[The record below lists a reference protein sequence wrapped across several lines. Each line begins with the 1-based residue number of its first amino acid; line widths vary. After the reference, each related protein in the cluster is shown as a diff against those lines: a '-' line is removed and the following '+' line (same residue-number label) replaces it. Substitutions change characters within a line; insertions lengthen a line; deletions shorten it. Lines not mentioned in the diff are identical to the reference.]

1 MLEVYFCNK
10 GKLVMNKIK
19 DLIYNSSDIIIAILI
34 LVLAAVI
41 ILWRLG
47 IILEYPKEIIGTGN
61 TENVLTEPEDT
72 SAETDAA
79 AQTDAT
85 AETDAAAQTET
96 ADGTQAEAAE
106 GGTQDQAAADTS
118 SEGSAD
124 TAVDTSKAVWEGDA
138 LAQTLDVYITGNTA
152 TATVQCLVDAGVFK
166 DYAEYKSICKE
177 MGYDDEKMRA
187 GDFSFEKGATKKDII
202 KQVNYSG

>member
-1 MLEVYFCNK
+1 
-10 GKLVMNKIK
+10 MNKIK

-61 TENVLTEPEDT
+61 TENVLTEPENT
-72 SAETDAA
+72 SAETDT
-79 AQTDAT
+79 QTEADAT
-85 AETDAAAQTET
+85 AETDAAQTET

-106 GGTQDQAAADTS
+106 GGTQDEATGDAGT
-118 SEGSAD
+118 EGSGD

-152 TATVQCLVDAGVFK
+152 TATVQCLVDAGVFE

-187 GDFSFEKGATKKDII
+187 GDFSFEKGSTKKDII